1 MNEKLYQHIVES
13 FTTSTSNVFQ
23 AMIFTS
29 IEARQPF
36 LRSRLTALSDITG
49 VISLTGD
56 IMGSV
61 ILSID
66 NQTAGKAISNMLGD
80 QIQNQQEII
89 DGIGEITNVIA
100 GMAKTDLSNFSCD
113 FEISVPV
120 MIVGKGANIEHLSA
134 EKRYLTTI
142 PFETEDGSVFHLELF
157 FKDNNP

>member
-1 MNEKLYQHIVES
+1 MNEKLYQHIVKS
-13 FTTSTSNVFQ
+13 FTASTSNVFQ
-23 AMIFTS
+23 TMIFTN

-36 LRSRLTALSDITG
+36 LRSVLPDLADITG
-49 VISLTGD
+49 IISLTGD

-66 NQTAGKAISNMLGD
+66 NQTAQKAISNMLGD

-89 DGIGEITNVIA
+89 DGIGEITNVIV
-100 GMAKTDLSNFSCD
+100 GMAKTDLSNSSCD

-120 MIVGKGANIEHLSA
+120 MVIGKGANIKHLSA
-134 EKRYLTTI
+134 KKRYLTTI

-157 FKDNNP
+157 FKDDNP